1 MIYILWISNIFF
13 YILTLK
19 IFSIIFKNKYYFPFR
34 KSDLYNFIFNT
45 FFFILLNI
53 YLFNFNFEIILV
65 TLFIN
70 LNLFYIFFHVL
81 NMINTSSR
89 TKILLDIFNSSKIN
103 IDKYQKKYN
112 EKIIVNNRIKRLK
125 SSNQI
130 ILKNNLIIIK
140 KGFSYFD
147 LVANIFSLIRKI

>member
-13 YILTLK
+13 YILALK

-34 KSDLYNFIFNT
+34 KSDFYNFICNT
-45 FFFILLNI
+45 FFFISLSI
-53 YLFNFNFEIILV
+53 YLFNFNFEIILA

-70 LNLFYIFFHVL
+70 LNLFYIFFHIL

-89 TKILLDIFNSSKIN
+89 TKILIDIFNSSKIN
-103 IDKYQKKYN
+103 VKKYQKKYN

-125 SSNQI
+125 SSKQI
-130 ILKNNLIIIK
+130 MIKNNLIKIK
-140 KGFSYFD
+140 KGFNYFD
-147 LVANIFSLIRKI
+147 LVANIFSLIRKL